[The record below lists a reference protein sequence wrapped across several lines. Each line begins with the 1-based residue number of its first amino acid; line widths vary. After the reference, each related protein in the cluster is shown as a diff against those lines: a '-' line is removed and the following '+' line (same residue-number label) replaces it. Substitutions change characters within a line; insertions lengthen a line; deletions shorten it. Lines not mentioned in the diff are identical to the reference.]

1 MQTPIPVQLEQW
13 IKTVQNKRSP
23 YDLRE
28 ASILHLK
35 NIRDIIDQVI
45 RENGRSN
52 NTWKSNNKRWKLPYL
67 EIHTLA

>member
-1 MQTPIPVQLEQW
+1 MQTPMPVQLEHW
-13 IKTVQNKRSP
+13 IKTVQNKKSP

-28 ASILHLK
+28 ASMLHLK

-52 NTWKSNNKRWKLPYL
+52 FNWKSTTKR
-67 EIHTLA
+67 

>member
-1 MQTPIPVQLEQW
+1 MQTPIPVQLDQW

-28 ASILHLK
+28 ASMLHLK

-45 RENGRSN
+45 RENGRGNHS
-52 NTWKSNNKRWKLPYL
+52 WKSNNKR
-67 EIHTLA
+67 

>member
-28 ASILHLK
+28 ASLLHLK

-45 RENGRSN
+45 RENGRGN
-52 NTWKSNNKRWKLPYL
+52 HNWKSNNKR
-67 EIHTLA
+67 

>member
-13 IKTVQNKRSP
+13 IKTVQNKKSP

-28 ASILHLK
+28 ASMLHLK

-52 NTWKSNNKRWKLPYL
+52 FNWKSTTKR
-67 EIHTLA
+67 